1 MSFGLQKHWNKSH
14 IGHPVDRLPSNYARD
29 KEKYFPRSSVVCDL
43 GGGDGVD
50 SLYFIQ
56 KGHKVYLYDISDI
69 GLEKAKARAAKEN
82 VENKLVV
89 QQIDLS
95 EDKIPVS
102 DNFFDIV
109 YSRLSIHYFYKDRLI
124 EILKDIYR
132 VLKQGGV
139 SFIVVKSP
147 EDLNEMKWLN
157 ENTEKLQEGVYS
169 EGGLIKTRFA
179 KDEYRQM
186 LESAGITNFEVND
199 YLEKFGEQK
208 IFVKSKANEL
218 LYIEIVIRK

>member
-1 MSFGLQKHWNKSH
+1 MSFDLQKHWNKSH
-14 IGHPVDRLPSNYARD
+14 LGHPVDRLPSNYARD
-29 KEKYFPRSSVVCDL
+29 KEKYFPRNSVVCDL

-69 GLEKAKARAAKEN
+69 GLEKAKARVAKEN
-82 VENKLVV
+82 TENKLVV

-102 DNFFDIV
+102 DNFFNIV
-109 YSRLSIHYFYKDRLI
+109 YSRLSIHYFYKDRLV
-124 EILKDIYR
+124 EIFKDIYR
-132 VLKQGGV
+132 VLKQGGIA
-139 SFIVVKSP
+139 FIVVKSP

-169 EGGLIKTRFA
+169 EDGLIKTRFA

-186 LESAGITNFEVND
+186 LELAGITNFEIKD
-199 YLEKFGEQK
+199 YLEKFGAQK
-208 IFVKSKANEL
+208 IFVKSKASEL